1 MQDKPKSNLFNTI
14 APAYAWYYQYQFQ
27 HYKSVLHAV
36 WEKLGLSNYNNIL
49 DVGCGTGA
57 LAAAFN
63 ERRYRVTGIDP
74 AKKMLAQAQKRP
86 ENQGIDFLQANA
98 HESLP
103 FEDKRFDLSIASYV
117 AHGLS
122 KSERLRMYVEMSRV
136 TRSKVIIFD
145 YNQTRSWTTSFVE
158 WLEHGDYF
166 NFIKDPKSEL
176 ENCFSSVSII
186 DVDVRAAWYVCQ
198 PLQAESPS

>member
-1 MQDKPKSNLFNTI
+1 MRNKPKSNLFNTI
-14 APAYAWYYQYQFQ
+14 APAYAWYYEYQNQ
-27 HYKSVLHAV
+27 HYKSVLDSV
-36 WEKLGLSNYNNIL
+36 WEKLSLSSFKNIL

-57 LAAAFN
+57 LAAAFY
-63 ERRYRVTGIDP
+63 ERGYRVTGIDP
-74 AKKMLAQAQKRP
+74 AHKMLAQAQKQPKNR
-86 ENQGIDFLQANA
+86 GIDFAQANA
-98 HESLP
+98 LERLP
-103 FEDKRFDLSIASYV
+103 FEDKRFDLAIASYV

-122 KSERLRMYVEMSRV
+122 KPERQRMYAEMRRV

-176 ENCFSSVSII
+176 ENSFSSVAIM
-186 DVDVRAAWYVCQ
+186 DVHVRAAWYVCE
-198 PLQAESPS
+198 P